1 MPSKNHSIVQR
12 NLIFQLLL
20 HYGEQYE
27 IFSEV
32 SHELSDW
39 ESRPDLAI
47 FPKMKI
53 DFLEDEIRLTETPL
67 AIIKILTPTQA
78 LAELTTK
85 TNKYFKNGAKS
96 CWLVL
101 PTLKNI
107 YVFSTITDYYI
118 FNTQEILKDESLG
131 IEIHLV
137 EIFK

>member
-1 MPSKNHSIVQR
+1 
-12 NLIFQLLL
+12 
-20 HYGEQYE
+20 
-27 IFSEV
+27 
-32 SHELSDW
+32 
-39 ESRPDLAI
+39 
-47 FPKMKI
+47 MKI

-85 TNKYFKNGAKS
+85 TNKYFKNGVKS

-107 YVFSTITDYYI
+107 YVFSTITDYHI
-118 FNTQEILKDESLG
+118 FDAQEILKDENLG